1 MKVLV
6 IQNNA
11 QTPAALVGDHLV
23 AAGATLDVN
32 LPHNGDT
39 LPASPDGY
47 DAAIIL
53 GGPQHAGD
61 DVNFPAFPAM
71 LDLLRGF
78 HDQAKPMLGLCLGS
92 QLLARA
98 FGEKVR
104 RSHEFEVGYPTIEI
118 TEDGQK
124 DPLLTGLAP
133 RQRILQ
139 WHEDTFDMPKGAV
152 QLMTGATIRNQAFRL
167 RPHHLR
173 LPVPLRGVAR
183 ARQAMV
189 QPVGPYHR
197 AALRGTGGPP
207 GARARAGRDRAPRR
221 RRGGFLPRGDAALG
235 GAGAGRAQASGRLIR
250 FRDAV
255 RASIPSTLSEWRTAP

>member
-1 MKVLV
+1 MNVLV
-6 IQNNA
+6 IQNNP

-23 AAGATLDVN
+23 AAGAALEVN
-32 LPHNGDT
+32 LPHNGDA

-61 DVNFPAFPAM
+61 DANFPAFPPM

-78 HDQAKPMLGLCLGS
+78 HEQSKPLLGLCLGS

-98 FGEKVR
+98 FGETVR

-124 DPLLTGLAP
+124 DTLLAGLAP

-152 QLMTGATIRNQAFRL
+152 QLMSGSTIRNQAFRL
-167 RPHHLR
+167 GRTTYAFQCHFEVSSELAQQWFGQWGHTIVR
-173 LPVPLRGVAR
+173 RYEEPVGRQVLAR
-183 ARQAMV
+183 AQGEIAE
-189 QPVGPYHR
+189 H
-197 AALRGTGGPP
+197 
-207 GARARAGRDRAPRR
+207 GARAAEFCRVVTQRW
-221 RRGGFLPRGDAALG
+221 AALV
-235 GAGAGRAQASGRLIR
+235 Q
-250 FRDAV
+250 DA
-255 RASIPSTLSEWRTAP
+255 RASRAA

>member
-1 MKVLV
+1 MNVLV
-6 IQNNA
+6 IQNNP

-23 AAGATLDVN
+23 AAGAMLDVN
-32 LPHNGDT
+32 LPHNGDA

-61 DVNFPAFPAM
+61 DANYPAFPPM
-71 LDLLRGF
+71 LDLLRAF
-78 HDQAKPMLGLCLGS
+78 HDQGKPMLGLCLGS

-124 DPLLTGLAP
+124 DTLLAGLAP

-152 QLMTGATIRNQAFRL
+152 QLMSGSVIRNQAFRL
-167 RPHHLR
+167 GRTTYAFQCHFEVSPEL
-173 LPVPLRGVAR
+173 
-183 ARQAMV
+183 ARQWFGNWGHSIV
-189 QPVGPYHR
+189 RRYEEPVGRQVLER
-197 AALRGTGGPP
+197 AQGEVAQH
-207 GARARAGRDRAPRR
+207 GARAAEFCRTVTQRWG
-221 RRGGFLPRGDAALG
+221 ALV
-235 GAGAGRAQASGRLIR
+235 QET
-250 FRDAV
+250 
-255 RASIPSTLSEWRTAP
+255 RASRAA